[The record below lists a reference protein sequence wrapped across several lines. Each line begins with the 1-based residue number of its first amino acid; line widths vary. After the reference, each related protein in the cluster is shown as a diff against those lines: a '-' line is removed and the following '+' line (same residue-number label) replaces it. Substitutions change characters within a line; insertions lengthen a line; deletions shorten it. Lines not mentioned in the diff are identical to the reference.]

1 MQDAEWRKKFIEKNI
16 NLKNLKV
23 SQLKDLQKMASQDQE
38 FISDENKVLL
48 SELNQRIDAI
58 LSEYKIEN
66 IINIFNDLNN
76 EEKRVCFEK
85 LKVML

>member
-1 MQDAEWRKKFIEKNI
+1 MLNGEKNLLKKNI